1 MTARGTGGDKE
12 QSSHYSYALHYK
24 WLTRF
29 YDPVVRWTC
38 RESTF
43 KKALIAQAPIE
54 RGTRILDVGCGTG
67 TLTVLL
73 KQTHPEADVSGLDGS
88 EGILDIA
95 RSKAESAAA
104 DVTFVNGLSYELPW
118 AAGEFDLVFSSFFF
132 HHLNRENKS
141 RTLEEVHRVLK
152 PSGELHVADW
162 GKQPNLLLRSAFL
175 VVQALDGFETT
186 TDNIRGLLPDFMT
199 RAGFE
204 DVEETRRVYTPLGS
218 VSLYRAARA

>member
-1 MTARGTGGDKE
+1 MTVQGTNGKKE

-43 KKALIAQAPIE
+43 KRALIAQARIE
-54 RGTRILDVGCGTG
+54 PGMGILDVGCGTG

-73 KQTHPEADVSGLDGS
+73 KQTHPEADVVGLDGS

-95 RSKAESAAA
+95 RSKAASAGA
-104 DVTFVNGLSYELPW
+104 DVSFVQGLSYELPW
-118 AAGEFDLVFSSFFF
+118 DAGEFDLVFTSFFF
-132 HHLNRENKS
+132 HHLTGEDKS

-152 PSGELHVADW
+152 PSGELHIADW

-186 TDNIRGLLPDFMT
+186 TDNIKGLLPDFMT

-204 DVEETRRVYTPLGS
+204 NVAETRRVYTSLGS
-218 VSLYRAARA
+218 VSLYRATRP